1 MSQGWE
7 GQKVI
12 PLNGAWSLDPNMT
25 GGGGGASGNPA
36 ALRRLARAIIAGRK
50 YGRAGPCRLTVG

>member
-25 GGGGGASGNPA
+25 GGGG
-36 ALRRLARAIIAGRK
+36 ALRGTPRR
-50 YGRAGPCRLTVG
+50 